1 MGCMAGV
8 LRKPWDLPF
17 IARPEEVAALRRV
30 MRLHLGLWGLYDV
43 IDDAQ
48 LCVSELVANVIT
60 HVGAGTPA
68 TLAVSMSD
76 TRLRI
81 EVHDPD
87 ARALPVLVAAG
98 AGSEAGR
105 GIALID
111 AVAVQWGVQLTPEKK
126 VTWCELA
133 TGLSSADGP
142 CGGPRVTRVEA
153 LLIEYPGGGA
163 SLAQS
168 ATGGVLAVV
177 AAEHAAVDL
186 IADVLHW
193 LRAHGCDAD
202 TALDRA
208 QTHFEAEIS
217 ESEGNSK

>member
-1 MGCMAGV
+1 MGCIAG
-8 LRKPWDLPF
+8 LMRKPWELSF
-17 IARPEEVAALRRV
+17 VAQPEEVAALRRA
-30 MRLHLGLWGLYDV
+30 MRVHMGLWGLHDV
-43 IDDAQ
+43 VDDAQ

-68 TLAVSMSD
+68 KLAVSMSG

-87 ARALPVLVAAG
+87 TRALPTLVAAD

-105 GIALID
+105 GMALID
-111 AVAVQWGVQLTPEKK
+111 AIAIQWGVQLTPGMK

-133 TGLSSADGP
+133 TGLPSDQGH
-142 CGGPRVTRVEA
+142 CGGARVNRVEA
-153 LLIEYPGGGA
+153 VLSEYPAGR
-163 SLAQS
+163 SRLVQS
-168 ATGGVLAVV
+168 ASGGVLGVV
-177 AAEHAAVDL
+177 AAEHAVVDL
-186 IADVLHW
+186 IADLLHW

-217 ESEGNSK
+217 EAEGSAK